1 MDDLVAVAVPVL
13 SSSLRLSVPLIFACL
28 AGLWSERAGIFDIG
42 LEGKMLVAA
51 FASAA
56 AAFAS
61 DSAWVGLGA
70 GIAASLAF
78 ALAHG
83 FASIEARGNQIV
95 SGAAVN
101 LLAAGLTAT
110 VGNAWY
116 GQGGRTPQL
125 TVPASRFEAMA
136 WPGAEAAGGVPVVGP
151 VLGPVYRDLVS
162 GHDVLTYLALLAV
175 PLTAFALYRTR
186 FGLRLRATGENPA
199 AVDTAGVSVRGI
211 RYAAVV
217 IAGVLCG
224 CAGTYLSVGQ
234 AASFLT
240 GMTAGK
246 GFIALAALVFAKWRP
261 WPALGTCLLF
271 GFLDAAAIRLQGT
284 AVPGLGAVPVQ
295 AIQALPYLLT
305 VVLLAGFIGRA
316 VPPKAGGVPYTKER

>member
-1 MDDLVAVAVPVL
+1 MSDAVATAAFVL
-13 SSSLRLSVPLIFACL
+13 ASSFRLSVPLIFACL
-28 AGLWSERAGIFDIG
+28 AGLWCERSGIFDIG
-42 LEGKMLVAA
+42 LEGKMLGAA

-56 AAFAS
+56 AASAS
-61 DSAWVGLGA
+61 GSAWLGLAA

-95 SGAAVN
+95 SGAAIN
-101 LLAAGLTAT
+101 MLAAGLTAT

-116 GQGGRTPQL
+116 GQGGRTPEL
-125 TVPASRFEAMA
+125 TAPGSRFEGLG
-136 WPGAEAAGGVPVVGP
+136 WPGAAAIGPVPVVGP
-151 VLGPVYRDLVS
+151 IYRDLIS
-162 GHDVLTYLALLAV
+162 GHNLLAYVALLAV
-175 PLTAFALYRTR
+175 PLTAFVLYRTR

-199 AVDTAGVSVRGI
+199 AVDTAGVSVRRI
-211 RYAAVV
+211 RYAALV

-224 CAGTYLSVGQ
+224 FSGTYLSVGQ
-234 AASFLT
+234 AAGFLT

-261 WPALGTCLLF
+261 WPALATCCLF
-271 GFLDAAAIRLQGT
+271 GFLDAMAIRLQGT
-284 AVPGLGAVPVQ
+284 ALPWIGEVPVQ

-316 VPPKAGGVPYTKER
+316 IPPRAGGIPYTKER